1 VDVGQVSDERRQA
14 IKQEVLG
21 HPDVQQ
27 ATIGDAVPGGFNVSF
42 SVEAERLS
50 SEEQTEQEN
59 VSLRAAKV
67 DASYVETLGLAL
79 LAGRSFSADR
89 ATDRTQ
95 AYVLNRE
102 AVEAMGWTVEDAVGK
117 PFTFARDE
125 DAPMGK
131 VIGVVENFHIESL
144 RDEMSP
150 VVLQM
155 ESGQFSS
162 SGGILAAKL
171 APEGIRAGMDHIE
184 QVMAQTVPEASFE
197 YTFLDEEFD
206 AMYRSEERLATI
218 FTVFA
223 GIAILVACMGL
234 FGLAAFAAQRRTKEI
249 GIRKALGA
257 SLANV
262 VALLSKEF
270 ALLVGVA
277 LVLGAPVAYWGV
289 QQWLQDFAYRIDVG
303 PFAFVAT
310 AIVALVIAGGSV
322 SVHALRAARTDPA
335 TALRTE

>member
-1 VDVGQVSDERRQA
+1 
-14 IKQEVLG
+14 
-21 HPDVQQ
+21 
-27 ATIGDAVPGGFNVSF
+27 
-42 SVEAERLS
+42 
-50 SEEQTEQEN
+50 
-59 VSLRAAKV
+59 V
-67 DASYVETLGLAL
+67 DADYTETLGLEL

-102 AVEAMGWTVEDAVGK
+102 AAEAMGWTVETAVGK
-117 PFTFARDE
+117 PFTFARGE
-125 DAPMGK
+125 GAPMGE

-155 ESGQFSS
+155 EAERFSS

-184 QVMAQTVPEASFE
+184 QVMARTVPEMSFE

-234 FGLAAFAAQRRTKEI
+234 FGLAAFTAQRRTKEI

-270 ALLVGVA
+270 AFLVVIA
-277 LVLGAPVAYWGV
+277 LMVGAPVAYWGM

-303 PFAFVAT
+303 PATFVVT
-310 AIVALVIAGGSV
+310 AIIALVVAGGSV
-322 SVHALRAARTDPA
+322 SVQALRAARTDPA